1 MTSLLER
8 GLIACFMVSL
18 AACGTPQPQRSDAAN
33 ESLTGS
39 SWRLVQF
46 VGGDDT
52 KVSPDDKSKY
62 TLAFVSDSEVAVRF
76 DCNRGRATWKSAE
89 PSLIEFGPLAMTR
102 AMCANPSLHDRLVKQ
117 WPYIRSYVMKGDH
130 LFLSLMADGGV
141 YEFEPSAAA
150 P

>member
-1 MTSLLER
+1 MKSHIER
-8 GLIACFMVSL
+8 GLIACCIVLLTACATSSPRSEDASEGL
-18 AACGTPQPQRSDAAN
+18 A
-33 ESLTGS
+33 GS

-62 TLAFVSDSEVAVRF
+62 TLTFASENEVAVRF

-102 AMCANPSLHDRLVKQ
+102 AMCTNSSLHDRLVKQ
-117 WPYIRSYVMKGDH
+117 WPYIRSYVMKDDH

-141 YEFEPSAAA
+141 YEFEASPAA